1 MSSVVAIVGRPN
13 VGKSTLFNIL
23 TGSKSALVADFAGLT
38 RDRQYG
44 HLNNSSTVL
53 IDTGGIS
60 SESNDISVAV
70 KNQAENAIQ
79 EADILFFIVDGID
92 GLMPLDEEI
101 ASSLR
106 KTNKEIYLLIN
117 KVDGIKQE
125 TNAVEFEKL
134 GFKNTL
140 IFSAAHNQGLG
151 DIRQTLE
158 DLEDNEDN
166 EDDVI
171 QSLEGGIKISIIGRP
186 NAGKS
191 TLINKL
197 IGEERVLVSP
207 ESGTTRDSIEVP
219 LNWKGKNIT
228 LVDTAGMRRK
238 RSIKEETEKSSVSQS
253 LESIRRS
260 SVVILVLDSSE
271 TIVDQDIHLLGLAL
285 ALGRP
290 AIIAANKLDLLSKKQ
305 KEDLKENIHR
315 KLRFASFLETQFISA
330 KEGKG
335 INVLIKLAEKAYLS
349 SVRELQTP
357 ILNKIL
363 KVALQR
369 QPPPMSGRFRPKLR
383 YAHAGGKNPPTIIL
397 HGNNLKLIGDSYKK
411 FLENFYRTHLKLG
424 STPLIIKFS
433 EKENPF
439 KDKPNILTDRQKKKR
454 ARLVR
459 RRKK

>member
-23 TGSKSALVADFAGLT
+23 TGSRSALVANFSGLT

-44 HLNNSSTVL
+44 HLKNSSTVL

-60 SESNDISVAV
+60 SESNDISLAV
-70 KNQAENAIQ
+70 KKQAENAIQ
-79 EADILFFIVDGID
+79 EADILFFLVDAID
-92 GLMPLDEEI
+92 GLMPLDQDI

-106 KTNKEIYLLIN
+106 KTNKRIYLLIN
-117 KVDGIKQE
+117 KVDGLKQQ
-125 TNAVEFEKL
+125 ASLAEFEKL
-134 GFKNTL
+134 GFKNS
-140 IFSAAHNQGLG
+140 IGFSAAHNQGIG
-151 DIRQTLE
+151 DIKLALE
-158 DLEDNEDN
+158 ELENKEFNE
-166 EDDVI
+166 V
-171 QSLEGGIKISIIGRP
+171 QSLEEDIKISIIGRP

-219 LNWKGKNIT
+219 LNWNGKNIT

-238 RSIKEETEKSSVSQS
+238 RSIKGETEKSSVSQS
-253 LESIRRS
+253 LESIRKS

-271 TIVDQDIHLLGLAL
+271 TIVDQDVHLLGLAL

-305 KEDLKENIHR
+305 KEDLKENINR
-315 KLRFASFLETQFISA
+315 KLRFASFLEIQFISA

-335 INVLIKLAEKAYLS
+335 INVLIKMAEKAYLS
-349 SVRELQTP
+349 SVNELHTP

-383 YAHAGGKNPPTIIL
+383 YAHAGGKNPPTIIV

-439 KDKPNILTDRQKKKR
+439 KDKPNILTERQKKKR

>member
-23 TGSKSALVADFAGLT
+23 TGSRSALVANFAGLT

-44 HLNNSSTVL
+44 HLKNSSTVL

-60 SESNDISVAV
+60 SESNDISLAV

-79 EADILFFIVDGID
+79 EADILFFLVDAID
-92 GLMPLDEEI
+92 GLMPLDQDI

-106 KTNKEIYLLIN
+106 KTNKRIYLLIN
-117 KVDGIKQE
+117 KVDGLKQQ
-125 TNAVEFEKL
+125 ASLAEFEKL
-134 GFKNTL
+134 GFKNS
-140 IFSAAHNQGLG
+140 IGFSAAHNQGIG
-151 DIRQTLE
+151 DIKLALE
-158 DLEDNEDN
+158 ELENKEFNE
-166 EDDVI
+166 V
-171 QSLEGGIKISIIGRP
+171 QSLEEDIKISIIGRP

-219 LNWKGKNIT
+219 LHWNGKNIT

-238 RSIKEETEKSSVSQS
+238 RSIKGETEKSSVSQS
-253 LESIRRS
+253 LESIRKS

-271 TIVDQDIHLLGLAL
+271 TIVDQDVHLLGLAL

-305 KEDLKENIHR
+305 KEDLKENINR
-315 KLRFASFLETQFISA
+315 KLRFASFLEIQFISA

-335 INVLIKLAEKAYLS
+335 INVLIKMAEKAYLS
-349 SVRELQTP
+349 SVNELHTP

-383 YAHAGGKNPPTIIL
+383 YAHAGGKNPPTIIV

-439 KDKPNILTDRQKKKR
+439 KDKPNILTERQKKKR

>member
-44 HLNNSSTVL
+44 HLHNSPTVL

-60 SESNDISVAV
+60 SESNDISIAV

-140 IFSAAHNQGLG
+140 TFSAAHNQGLG
-151 DIRQTLE
+151 DIKQALE

-166 EDDVI
+166 EDNDI

-305 KEDLKENIHR
+305 KEDLK
-315 KLRFASFLETQFISA
+315 
-330 KEGKG
+330 
-335 INVLIKLAEKAYLS
+335 
-349 SVRELQTP
+349 
-357 ILNKIL
+357 
-363 KVALQR
+363 
-369 QPPPMSGRFRPKLR
+369 
-383 YAHAGGKNPPTIIL
+383 
-397 HGNNLKLIGDSYKK
+397 
-411 FLENFYRTHLKLG
+411 
-424 STPLIIKFS
+424 
-433 EKENPF
+433 
-439 KDKPNILTDRQKKKR
+439 
-454 ARLVR
+454 
-459 RRKK
+459 

>member
-23 TGSKSALVADFAGLT
+23 TGSRSALVANFSGLT

-44 HLNNSSTVL
+44 HLKNSSTVL

-60 SESNDISVAV
+60 SESNDISLAV

-79 EADILFFIVDGID
+79 EADILFFLVDAID
-92 GLMPLDEEI
+92 GLMPLDQDI

-106 KTNKEIYLLIN
+106 KTNKRIYLLIN
-117 KVDGIKQE
+117 KVDGLKQQ
-125 TNAVEFEKL
+125 ASLAEFEKL
-134 GFKNTL
+134 GFKNS
-140 IFSAAHNQGLG
+140 IGFSAAHNQGIG
-151 DIRQTLE
+151 DIKLALE
-158 DLEDNEDN
+158 ELENKEFNE
-166 EDDVI
+166 V
-171 QSLEGGIKISIIGRP
+171 QSLEEDIKISIIGRP

-219 LNWKGKNIT
+219 LNWNGKNIT

-238 RSIKEETEKSSVSQS
+238 RSIKGETEKSSVSQS
-253 LESIRRS
+253 LESIRKS

-271 TIVDQDIHLLGLAL
+271 TIVDQDVHLLGLAL

-305 KEDLKENIHR
+305 KEDLKENINR
-315 KLRFASFLETQFISA
+315 KLRFASFLEIQFISA

-335 INVLIKLAEKAYLS
+335 INVLIKMAEKAYLS
-349 SVRELQTP
+349 SVNELHTP

-383 YAHAGGKNPPTIIL
+383 YAHAGGKNPPTIIV

-439 KDKPNILTDRQKKKR
+439 KDKPNILTERQKKKR

>member
-23 TGSKSALVADFAGLT
+23 TGSRSALVANFSGLT

-44 HLNNSSTVL
+44 HLKNSSTVL

-60 SESNDISVAV
+60 SESNDISLAV

-79 EADILFFIVDGID
+79 EADILFFLVDAID
-92 GLMPLDEEI
+92 GLMPLDQDI

-106 KTNKEIYLLIN
+106 KTNKRIYLLIN
-117 KVDGIKQE
+117 KVDGLKQQ
-125 TNAVEFEKL
+125 ASLAEFEKL
-134 GFKNTL
+134 GFKNS
-140 IFSAAHNQGLG
+140 IGFSAAHNQGIG
-151 DIRQTLE
+151 DIKLALE
-158 DLEDNEDN
+158 ELENKEFNE
-166 EDDVI
+166 V
-171 QSLEGGIKISIIGRP
+171 QSLEEDIKISIIGRP

-219 LNWKGKNIT
+219 LNWNGKNIT

-253 LESIRRS
+253 LESIRKS

-271 TIVDQDIHLLGLAL
+271 TIVDQDMHLLGLAL

-290 AIIAANKLDLLSKKQ
+290 AIIAANKLDLLTKKQ
-305 KEDLKENIHR
+305 KEDLKENINR
-315 KLRFASFLETQFISA
+315 KLRFASFLEIQFISA

-335 INVLIKLAEKAYLS
+335 INVLIKMAEKAYLS
-349 SVRELQTP
+349 SVNELHTP

-383 YAHAGGKNPPTIIL
+383 YAHAGGKNPPTIIV

-439 KDKPNILTDRQKKKR
+439 KDKPNILTERQKKKR

>member
-23 TGSKSALVADFAGLT
+23 TGSRSALVANFAGLT

-44 HLNNSSTVL
+44 HLKNSSTVL

-60 SESNDISVAV
+60 SESNDISLAV

-79 EADILFFIVDGID
+79 EADILFFLVDAID
-92 GLMPLDEEI
+92 GLMPLDQDI

-106 KTNKEIYLLIN
+106 KTNKRIYLLIN
-117 KVDGIKQE
+117 KVDGLKQQ
-125 TNAVEFEKL
+125 ASLAEFEKL
-134 GFKNTL
+134 GFKNS
-140 IFSAAHNQGLG
+140 IGFSAAHNQGIG
-151 DIRQTLE
+151 DIKLALE
-158 DLEDNEDN
+158 ELENKEFNE
-166 EDDVI
+166 V
-171 QSLEGGIKISIIGRP
+171 QSLEEDIKISIIGRP

-219 LNWKGKNIT
+219 LNWNGKNIT

-238 RSIKEETEKSSVSQS
+238 RSIKGETEKSSVSQS
-253 LESIRRS
+253 LESIRKS

-271 TIVDQDIHLLGLAL
+271 TIVDQDVHLLGLAL

-305 KEDLKENIHR
+305 KEDLKENINR
-315 KLRFASFLETQFISA
+315 KLRFASFLEIQFISA

-335 INVLIKLAEKAYLS
+335 INVLIKMAEKAYLS
-349 SVRELQTP
+349 SVNELHTP

-383 YAHAGGKNPPTIIL
+383 YAHAGGKNPPTIIV
-397 HGNNLKLIGDSYKK
+397 HGNNLRLIGDSYKK

-439 KDKPNILTDRQKKKR
+439 KDKPNILTERQKKKR

>member
-23 TGSKSALVADFAGLT
+23 TGSRSALVANFAGLT

-44 HLNNSSTVL
+44 HLKNSSTVL

-60 SESNDISVAV
+60 SESNDISLAV

-79 EADILFFIVDGID
+79 EADILFFLVDAID
-92 GLMPLDEEI
+92 GLMPLDQDI

-106 KTNKEIYLLIN
+106 KTNKRIYLLIN
-117 KVDGIKQE
+117 KVDGLKQQ
-125 TNAVEFEKL
+125 ASLAEFEKL
-134 GFKNTL
+134 GFKNS
-140 IFSAAHNQGLG
+140 IGFSAAHNQGIG
-151 DIRQTLE
+151 DIKLALE
-158 DLEDNEDN
+158 ELENKEFNE
-166 EDDVI
+166 V
-171 QSLEGGIKISIIGRP
+171 QSLEEDIKISIIGRP

-219 LNWKGKNIT
+219 LNWNGKNIT

-238 RSIKEETEKSSVSQS
+238 RSIKGETEKSSVSQS
-253 LESIRRS
+253 LESIRKS

-271 TIVDQDIHLLGLAL
+271 TIVDQDVHLLGLAL

-305 KEDLKENIHR
+305 KEDLKENINR

-335 INVLIKLAEKAYLS
+335 INVLIKMAEKAYLS
-349 SVRELQTP
+349 SVKELHTP

-383 YAHAGGKNPPTIIL
+383 YAHAGGKNPPTIIV

-439 KDKPNILTDRQKKKR
+439 KDKPNILTERQKKKR

>member
-23 TGSKSALVADFAGLT
+23 TGSKSALVADLAGLT

-44 HLNNSSTVL
+44 HLNNSPIVL

-106 KTNKEIYLLIN
+106 KTNKQIFLLIN

-140 IFSAAHNQGLG
+140 TFSAAHNQGLG
-151 DIRQTLE
+151 DIRQVLE
-158 DLEDNEDN
+158 DFEDNEN
-166 EDDVI
+166 DDI

-219 LNWKGKNIT
+219 LNWNGKNIT

-238 RSIKEETEKSSVSQS
+238 RSIKEKTEKSSVSQS

-335 INVLIKLAEKAYLS
+335 VNVLIKLAEKAYLS

-369 QPPPMSGRFRPKLR
+369 QHPPMSGRFRPKLR

-424 STPLIIKFS
+424 STPLVIKFS

>member
-23 TGSKSALVADFAGLT
+23 TGSKSALVADFPGLT

-44 HLNNSSTVL
+44 HLRNSSTVL

-60 SESNDISVAV
+60 LEGNDISIAV
-70 KNQAENAIQ
+70 KRQAENAIE
-79 EADILFFIVDGID
+79 EADILFFLVDAID
-92 GLMPLDEEI
+92 GLMPLDEDI

-106 KTNKEIYLLIN
+106 KTNKQIYLLIN
-117 KVDGIKQE
+117 KVDGLRQQA
-125 TNAVEFEKL
+125 NMAEFEKL
-134 GFKNTL
+134 GFKEL
-140 IFSAAHNQGLG
+140 IGFSAAHNQGID
-151 DIRQTLE
+151 DIRIVLE
-158 DLEDNEDN
+158 DLEDKDFNDVQFLEED
-166 EDDVI
+166 
-171 QSLEGGIKISIIGRP
+171 IKISIIGRP

-197 IGEERVLVSP
+197 IGEERVLVSS

-219 LNWKGKNIT
+219 LNWNGKNIT

-238 RSIKEETEKSSVSQS
+238 RSIREETEKSSVSQS
-253 LESIRRS
+253 LESIRRA

-290 AIIAANKLDLLSKKQ
+290 VIIAANKLDLLSKKQ

-349 SVRELQTP
+349 SIKELQTP

-363 KVALQR
+363 KAALQR

-397 HGNNLKLIGDSYKK
+397 HGNNLKLIADSYKK

-424 STPLIIKFS
+424 STPLVIKFS

-454 ARLVR
+454 MRLVK

>member
-44 HLNNSSTVL
+44 HLHNSPTVL

-140 IFSAAHNQGLG
+140 TFSAAHNQGLG
-151 DIRQTLE
+151 DIRQALE
-158 DLEDNEDN
+158 DLEDNQ
-166 EDDVI
+166 DDDI
-171 QSLEGGIKISIIGRP
+171 QSLEDGIKISIIGRP

-219 LNWKGKNIT
+219 LNWNGKNIT

>member
-158 DLEDNEDN
+158 DLEDN

-357 ILNKIL
+357 ILNKI
-363 KVALQR
+363 QI
-369 QPPPMSGRFRPKLR
+369 GR
-383 YAHAGGKNPPTIIL
+383 AH
-397 HGNNLKLIGDSYKK
+397 
-411 FLENFYRTHLKLG
+411 
-424 STPLIIKFS
+424 
-433 EKENPF
+433 
-439 KDKPNILTDRQKKKR
+439 
-454 ARLVR
+454 V
-459 RRKK
+459 

>member
-1 MSSVVAIVGRPN
+1 MG
-13 VGKSTLFNIL
+13 
-23 TGSKSALVADFAGLT
+23 
-38 RDRQYG
+38 
-44 HLNNSSTVL
+44 
-53 IDTGGIS
+53 
-60 SESNDISVAV
+60 
-70 KNQAENAIQ
+70 
-79 EADILFFIVDGID
+79 
-92 GLMPLDEEI
+92 
-101 ASSLR
+101 
-106 KTNKEIYLLIN
+106 
-117 KVDGIKQE
+117 
-125 TNAVEFEKL
+125 
-134 GFKNTL
+134 
-140 IFSAAHNQGLG
+140 FSAAHNQGLG
-151 DIRQTLE
+151 DIRETLE
-158 DLEDNEDN
+158 DLEDNEFND
-166 EDDVI
+166 I
-171 QSLEGGIKISIIGRP
+171 QSLEDGIKISIIGRP

-197 IGEERVLVSP
+197 IGEERVLVSA

-219 LNWKGKNIT
+219 LNWNGKNIT

-290 AIIAANKLDLLSKKQ
+290 VIIAANKLDLLSKKQ
-305 KEDLKENIHR
+305 NEDLKENIHR

-424 STPLIIKFS
+424 STPLLIKFS

-454 ARLVR
+454 ARLVQ